1 MPAPSEEIERHA
13 ARWARDPKSRA
24 FAQLADAYRKE
35 GFLDEA
41 IEICLQGLKDHPTY
55 VSARIV
61 LGRAYLEKGELD
73 RAEGEFLR
81 VLELDPENL
90 LAHRLLGEI
99 YLQQG
104 RQAEA
109 RKCYEEVQ
117 RLNPF
122 DREVKE
128 LLHTLPTAPTTP
140 SLTGSEPGA
149 IEVQPH
155 LLTLSPPP
163 PEEDS
168 GGSVPEGSREIQ
180 DSLEGIPLS
189 ETLADLYIQQGLL
202 DEAAALYRKLLEE
215 DPSKEHLKRKLEA
228 LGELRR
234 LPEDLSPARELLASR
249 PGREEKPGGQ
259 GDRQWSEE
267 VQEELV
273 ATMSPEIPQPREA
286 PSGAEQRLLVIFEE
300 WLEELRRL
308 KAIRQRS

>member
-55 VSARIV
+55 VSARVV

-73 RAEGEFLR
+73 RAEGEFLK
-81 VLELDPENL
+81 VIELDSENL

-109 RKCYEEVQ
+109 RKCYDEVL

-128 LLHTLPTAPTTP
+128 LLHTLPPAPTP
-140 SLTGSEPGA
+140 SLTGPEPGPK
-149 IEVQPH
+149 EVQP
-155 LLTLSPPP
+155 
-163 PEEDS
+163 EEES
-168 GGSVPEGSREIQ
+168 AGGVLEGSRDPQ
-180 DSLEGIPLS
+180 DALEGIPLS

-202 DEAAALYRKLLEE
+202 EEAAHLYRKLLEE
-215 DPSKEHLKRKLEA
+215 DPSKEYLKRKLEA

-234 LPEDLSPARELLASR
+234 LHEDLAPARELLTSKSEEE
-249 PGREEKPGGQ
+249 PGGRE
-259 GDRQWSEE
+259 DRQRAEG
-267 VQEELV
+267 VQEEPV
-273 ATMSPEIPQPREA
+273 AAVGPEIPQPREA
-286 PSGAEQRLLVIFEE
+286 PSGFEQRLLIIFEE
-300 WLEELRRL
+300 WLEELQRL
-308 KAIRQRS
+308 KALRQRS

>member
-55 VSARIV
+55 VSARVV

-104 RQAEA
+104 REVEA
-109 RKCYEEVQ
+109 RKCYEEVL

-128 LLHTLPTAPTTP
+128 LLHALPTPP
-140 SLTGSEPGA
+140 MPLSLTGSESDSVEAQPSSLPIEATEEPVAAGGLPEGESVGA
-149 IEVQPH
+149 V
-155 LLTLSPPP
+155 L
-163 PEEDS
+163 
-168 GGSVPEGSREIQ
+168 EGSRDAH

-202 DEAAALYRKLLEE
+202 DEAAHLYQKLLEE
-215 DPSKEHLKRKLEA
+215 DPSKEHLKRKLEV

-234 LPEDLSPARELLASR
+234 LHEDLSPDREPLTSKSEGPELSR
-249 PGREEKPGGQ
+249 
-259 GDRQWSEE
+259 
-267 VQEELV
+267 
-273 ATMSPEIPQPREA
+273 PREA
-286 PSGAEQRLLVIFEE
+286 PSGSEQRLLVIFEE

-308 KAIRQRS
+308 KALRQRS